1 MAGKKGLLAAA
12 GGVAVGLLN
21 GLLGAGG
28 GMVTVPLLDRL
39 GVRGQKS
46 HATSLAV
53 IVPLSFVSAWL
64 YWRRGWFSPGELLP
78 FLPGGL
84 LVWVETKRPVG
95 GRTSPAQ
102 RVAHLMLRRL
112 GQRVELVATKE
123 EADRLLAELT
133 GRHEKTGDL

>member
-1 MAGKKGLLAAA
+1 MGKKWLAAA
-12 GGVAVGLLN
+12 GGVGVGLLN

-28 GMVTVPLLDRL
+28 GMVTVPLLELL
-39 GVRGQKS
+39 GVRGKRS

-84 LVWVETKRPVG
+84 LGAWAGAALLP
-95 GRTSPAQ
+95 
-102 RVAHLMLRRL
+102 RL
-112 GQRVELVATKE
+112 NTAWIKAAFGLLLLWASW
-123 EADRLLAELT
+123 RLLL
-133 GRHEKTGDL
+133 GG

>member
-1 MAGKKGLLAAA
+1 MQGEEGVNMQKREPHGMQTA
-12 GGVAVGLLN
+12 GGKGEKKKLIQEREVERYLRAQVEKRGGLCL
-21 GLLGAGG
+21 
-28 GMVTVPLLDRL
+28 
-39 GVRGQKS
+39 K
-46 HATSLAV
+46 
-53 IVPLSFVSAWL
+53 VSPEH
-64 YWRRGWFSPGELLP
+64 RRGMPDRQVI
-78 FLPGGL
+78 LPGGL